1 MWLRSSSGSLANEPH
16 RDLRFSDAVYAF
28 PAGLMPSGCV
38 GTAVATAAS
47 SAKASAAG
55 EVLAFLLGRDSAHSM
70 WCSRSAPGAIVHE
83 NEGTISAEAVDANRH
98 RQNSV
103 ARANEESRRF
113 YKLPA
118 SCEGETVR
126 EDFENVSLPLPA
138 LAPLGPS
145 ARRAI
150 FAACTKSAHQP
161 SSSIPIQTHTPNQ
174 QNTLYLDT
182 LRFSYRGSGIY
193 LFTNSTLT
201 RRYPE
206 DNHRLNPANSF
217 SLDYSAAPVV
227 FRSSTRNHG

>member
-55 EVLAFLLGRDSAHSM
+55 EVLAFLLGRDSVQSI

-83 NEGTISAEAVDANRH
+83 KEGTISAEAVDANRN
-98 RQNSV
+98 RQNSG
-103 ARANEESRRF
+103 ARANEESHRF
-113 YKLPA
+113 YRMPA

-126 EDFENVSLPLPA
+126 EDLENVSLPLPA
-138 LAPLGPS
+138 LSPLGPS

-150 FAACTKSAHQP
+150 FAACTNSAHQP
-161 SSSIPIQTHTPNQ
+161 SSSIINPNPHTTTNRKP
-174 QNTLYLDT
+174 
-182 LRFSYRGSGIY
+182 
-193 LFTNSTLT
+193 FT
-201 RRYPE
+201 
-206 DNHRLNPANSF
+206 
-217 SLDYSAAPVV
+217 
-227 FRSSTRNHG
+227 